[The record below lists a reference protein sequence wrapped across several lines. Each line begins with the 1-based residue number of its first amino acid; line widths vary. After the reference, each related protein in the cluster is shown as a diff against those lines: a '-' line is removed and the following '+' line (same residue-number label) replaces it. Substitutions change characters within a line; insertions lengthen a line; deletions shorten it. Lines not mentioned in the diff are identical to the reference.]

1 MSSDIAFEP
10 TLSDVLVV
18 RAMLA
23 KTTILPELV
32 GTILDY
38 AEYWARSTAKAVL
51 NEAIAARRVGQGEF
65 DYEGNKFLLRSYPVG
80 LTERAYKDEE
90 DGNHDGDDSSSRD
103 ERFSTI
109 SPRPLPVFKEFDRD
123 FFQRAIK
130 NASTFSNPA
139 RKIVFRISSHDQGW
153 TTDEVPGPF
162 IAAKTWFDA
171 GIERFDASNSTDE
184 ADSTDMRQWTAR
196 KLGTVEPQVKEAKGT
211 HEGWDYQFPFTPWKG
226 PYEIQRNVMAS
237 SDFIDFKVTW
247 TCWDVIA
254 PDSPEAQD
262 LLEQGKGRRAGDGQ
276 FVRNLK
282 LGDVVT
288 VWGRAMHRGWIN
300 TVESVEIDIYWA
312 L

>member
-1 MSSDIAFEP
+1 MSSDKPFEP

-38 AEYWARSTAKAVL
+38 AEYWARSSAKAEL
-51 NEAIAARRVGQGEF
+51 NAVIAARLVGQGEF
-65 DYEGNKFLLRSYPVG
+65 DYEENQFLLRSYPVG
-80 LTERAYKDEE
+80 LTERAYEDEIDSVSAAM
-90 DGNHDGDDSSSRD
+90 DGYFAN
-103 ERFSTI
+103 FF
-109 SPRPLPVFKEFDRD
+109 PLPLPVFKEFDRD

-130 NASTFSNPA
+130 NASTLSNPA
-139 RKIVFRISSHDQGW
+139 RKIVFRIRSHDQGW
-153 TTDEVPGPF
+153 TTDDVPGPF
-162 IAAKTWFDA
+162 TVAKTWFDA
-171 GIERFDASNSTDE
+171 GIERFDASNSAE
-184 ADSTDMRQWTAR
+184 RANGNDMKYWTAR
-196 KLGTVEPQVKEAKGT
+196 QLGTVEPQLEEAEDID
-211 HEGWDYQFPFTPWKG
+211 EGWDYQFSCTPWKG
-226 PYEIQRNVMAS
+226 PYEIQRNRMAS
-237 SDFIDFKVTW
+237 SDFADYEVTW

-254 PDSPEAQD
+254 PDSPEA
-262 LLEQGKGRRAGDGQ
+262 LELMEQGKGRRVGDGQ